1 MAATKGGAYTNSA
14 TGALSLLGGWILNH
28 KWPDLTQTRPAPKA
42 KWIGTVEAADADAAI
57 EAAAKQFATDASKLI
72 AVRRR

>member
-1 MAATKGGAYTNSA
+1 VGH
-14 TGALSLLGGWILNH
+14 LPRRL
-28 KWPDLTQTRPAPKA
+28 QA
-42 KWIGTVEAADADAAI
+42 KWIGIVEAADADGAI